1 MNVTVFNFSF
11 KKVEKIIVVEPN
23 KTNVTH
29 KMPAFNLLSP
39 TSSPPPAMFYSNP
52 LPMCH
57 LLECDK
63 LLGGKRFLYK

>member
-11 KKVEKIIVVEPN
+11 RKVEQIIVVEPN

-29 KMPAFNLLSP
+29 KMPAFALLSP
-39 TSSPPPAMFYSNP
+39 TSHSAMFYSNP
-52 LPMCH
+52 LPLCH